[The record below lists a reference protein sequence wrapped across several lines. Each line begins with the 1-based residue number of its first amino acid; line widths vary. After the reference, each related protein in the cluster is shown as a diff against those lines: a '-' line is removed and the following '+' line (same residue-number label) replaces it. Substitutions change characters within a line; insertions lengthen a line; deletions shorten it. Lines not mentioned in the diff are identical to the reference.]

1 MAERIYNFFSFFD
14 NAPCSTV
21 GCTSHEHAG
30 SDIGLSWGFRGRFRG
45 LEAVKESRF
54 PRRKCLFGFVGAAAF
69 LWPHERAC
77 EA

>member
-1 MAERIYNFFSFFD
+1 MANI
-14 NAPCSTV
+14 APCFQPTL
-21 GCTSHEHAG
+21 ELFP
-30 SDIGLSWGFRGRFRG
+30 ILQGLPPAPPTLSGIAR